1 MANTSEND
9 RSMEVMN
16 SLCQEALRSVTP
28 ELWKTFIKHVKKI
41 EDHHWDRDQL
51 TENVPNVEP
60 VIITMNDS
68 SDSSDFSDYSD
79 EED

>member
-1 MANTSEND
+1 MANTSENG

-16 SLCQEALRSVTP
+16 ALCQEALRSVTP
-28 ELWKTFIKHVKKI
+28 ELWKKFIKHLKKI
-41 EDHHWDRDQL
+41 EDHYWDRDQL

-68 SDSSDFSDYSD
+68 SDSSDFSDYSV